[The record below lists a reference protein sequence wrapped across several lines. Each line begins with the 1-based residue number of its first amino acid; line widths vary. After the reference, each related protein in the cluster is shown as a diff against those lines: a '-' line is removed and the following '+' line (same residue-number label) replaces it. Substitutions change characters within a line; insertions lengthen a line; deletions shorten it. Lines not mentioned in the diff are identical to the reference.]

1 MSEGRL
7 TVLWE
12 TGDDGNSLI
21 NIYIDGT
28 KVSSLRRDFVGVP
41 STGLKSVSYFASRV
55 SNPSGGYVQAGNTVF
70 VDVTFTAALSANNT
84 PTIVSGLPDPTHPS
98 ALSAVSFTGGAGVIE
113 FTPGAVIT
121 TLGTILLKEIVEGKI
136 YHITGVYLT
145 DA

>member
-28 KVSSLRRDFVGVP
+28 KVSSLRRDFIGVP
-41 STGLKSVSYFASRV
+41 STGLTSVSYFASRV
-55 SNPSGGYVQAGNTVF
+55 SNPSGGYSQTGNTVF
-70 VDVTFTAALSANNT
+70 VDITFTAALSANNT
-84 PTIVSGLPDPTHPS
+84 PTIASNLPSPAHPA
-98 ALSAVSFTGGAGVIE
+98 ALSAVSFTGGDGDIE
-113 FTPGAVIT
+113 ETTGAVIT
-121 TLGTILLKEIVEGKI
+121 DYGAVLLKAITEGKI
-136 YHITGVYLT
+136 YHITGAYLT